1 MPSNFPR
8 DRFDDVARDKG
19 RVGAHRAELPR
30 SRGWAT
36 FLWASVAAVVLFVGG
51 VFGAL
56 VVMGKITF
64 GDSASPESSI
74 TQAPIEARIDTNYSV
89 LILNATP
96 DAEKTAEVTQILL
109 ANGWTEDKIF
119 SIDSDDKDFE
129 HTTVYYPLPGD
140 QSPALGLAGLM
151 GDALID
157 ESDAYQVGHTNES
170 AQLTIVIGADFAP
183 AG

>member
-36 FLWASVAAVVLFVGG
+36 FLWASVAAVVLFAGG
-51 VFGAL
+51 VFGSL

-64 GDSASPESSI
+64 GEDKPDTTI
-74 TQAPIEARIDTNYSV
+74 TQAPVEPRIDTSYSI

-96 DAEKTAEVTQILL
+96 EEAKTAEVTQLL
-109 ANGWTEDKIF
+109 VTAGWTQEQIF

-140 QSPALGLAGLM
+140 QSPALGVAGLM
-151 GDALID
+151 NEALI
-157 ESDAYQVGHTNES
+157 EQSDVYQMGDVAES

>member
-8 DRFDDVARDKG
+8 DRFDDVARDQG

-30 SRGWAT
+30 SRGWTT
-36 FLWASVAAVVLFVGG
+36 FLWASVAAVVLFAGG
-51 VFGAL
+51 VFGTL
-56 VVMGKITF
+56 VVMGKISF
-64 GDSASPESSI
+64 GEATPESTMS
-74 TQAPIEARIDTNYSV
+74 QAPIEARIDTNYSI

-96 DAEKTAEVTQILL
+96 DDAKTAEVTQLLL
-109 ANGWTEDKIF
+109 AAGWTQDQVF
-119 SIDSDDKDFE
+119 SIESDDKNFE

-140 QSPALGLAGLM
+140 QSPALGVAGLM
-151 GDALID
+151 SEALI
-157 ESDAYQVGHTNES
+157 EQSDVYQMGDVAES

>member
-36 FLWASVAAVVLFVGG
+36 FLWASVAAVVLFVAG

-64 GDSASPESSI
+64 GDDKPDTTV
-74 TQAPIEARIDTNYSV
+74 TQAPIEARIDTSYSI

-96 DAEKTAEVTQILL
+96 DAAKTTEVTQILL
-109 ANGWTEDKIF
+109 AAGWTQEQIF
-119 SIDSDDKDFE
+119 SIESDEKDFE
-129 HTTVYYPLPGD
+129 HTTIYYPLPGD
-140 QSPALGLAGLM
+140 QSPALGVAGLLS
-151 GDALID
+151 DALVE
-157 ESDAYQVGHTNES
+157 ESDAYQMGDS
-170 AQLTIVIGADFAP
+170 ADAAQLTIVIGADFAP

>member
-36 FLWASVAAVVLFVGG
+36 LLWASVAAVVLFAGG
-51 VFGAL
+51 VFGTL

-64 GDSASPESSI
+64 GEDKPGTSI
-74 TQAPIEARIDTNYSV
+74 TQAPIEARIDTSYSI

-96 DAEKTAEVTQILL
+96 DAAKTAEVTQLL
-109 ANGWTEDKIF
+109 VAAGWTEDQIF
-119 SIDSDDKDFE
+119 SIESDDKGFE
-129 HTTVYYPLPGD
+129 HTTVYYPLVGD
-140 QSPALGLAGLM
+140 QAPALGVAGLM
-151 GDALID
+151 SDALVEQSDVYQPGDAAD
-157 ESDAYQVGHTNES
+157 S

>member
-30 SRGWAT
+30 GRGWAT

-56 VVMGKITF
+56 VVMGKISF
-64 GDSASPESSI
+64 GDETPQTGIA
-74 TQAPIEARIDTNYSV
+74 QAPIEARIDTSYSI

-96 DAEKTAEVTQILL
+96 DAAKTAEVTAILV
-109 ANGWTEDKIF
+109 ANGWTQEQIF
-119 SIDSDDKDFE
+119 SIDSDDKDFAR
-129 HTTVYYPLPGD
+129 TTVYYPLPGD
-140 QSPALGLAGLM
+140 QSPALGVAGLV
-151 GDALID
+151 GDALV
-157 ESDAYQVGHTNES
+157 EQSDVYQVGDAADA
-170 AQLTIVIGADFAP
+170 AQLTIVIGADFTS